1 MSWLVSNALIAS
13 LLILVVLVI
22 RRPVAQLFGAR
33 AAYALWLAPA
43 LRLILPPLPPGLSS
57 VPSGG
62 ETVNWVLVT
71 GQRAAEAS
79 SALTW
84 LWVVWAIGFG
94 VMLAARLIAHHRFLS
109 AALAEGRPY
118 ESPGIAYDVVATPAV
133 EGPVATG
140 LIHPLI
146 LVPEDFATR
155 FTPEQQHFA
164 LWHEQLHHRRGDL
177 WAAAAALV
185 ITSILWFNPFA
196 HLALGAFR
204 RDMESACDAALLTSA
219 GRAAAPAYAET
230 ILRCAARPVP
240 RSLCALTSIDELK
253 GRLKML
259 NASHGMLTKM
269 AGMMVA
275 GGLVVAS
282 TLAVPAMAGETGKT
296 GKTQTTEIR
305 KVVHNGPGTPADAE
319 AMMKACSG
327 QVFEVSAAAPATGT
341 ADSQRKEEA
350 KIKLCLKSA
359 SKAETATKLED
370 VLADLDKNEMD
381 AGVKAELKAKITA
394 KIAELRAG
402 N

>member
-13 LLILVVLVI
+13 LLIVVVLVI
-22 RRPVAQLFGAR
+22 RRPVARLFGAR

-43 LRLILPPLPPGLSS
+43 LRLVLPPLPSS
-57 VPSGG
+57 VTPDPIGG
-62 ETVNWVLVT
+62 EAVNWVIET
-71 GQRAAEAS
+71 GQRAGEVS
-79 SALTW
+79 SAFPS
-84 LWVVWAIGFG
+84 LWMPWAIGCG
-94 VMLAARLIAHHRFLS
+94 AMLAVRLVAHHRFLN
-109 AALAEGRPY
+109 AALAEGRPFN
-118 ESPGIAYDVVATPAV
+118 SPGITYDVIATPAV

-140 LIHPLI
+140 LVHPLI
-146 LVPEDFATR
+146 LVPEDFAAR

-185 ITSILWFNPFA
+185 TTSILWFNPFA

-259 NASHGMLTKM
+259 NANHGMLTKM
-269 AGMMVA
+269 AGLALA
-275 GGLVVAS
+275 GGLVVVS
-282 TLAVPAMAGETGKT
+282 TMAVPAMAGEPGR
-296 GKTQTTEIR
+296 TQTTEIR
-305 KVVHNGPGTPADAE
+305 KVIHNGPGRPGDGE
-319 AMMKACSG
+319 AMMKACPG
-327 QVFEVSAAAPATGT
+327 QVIEVSADGAATP
-341 ADSQRKEEA
+341 DRKEAA

-359 SKAETATKLED
+359 TKAEAATRLEE
-370 VLADLDKNEMD
+370 VIADLDKNEMD
-381 AGVKAELKAKITA
+381 AAVKAELKAKLTA